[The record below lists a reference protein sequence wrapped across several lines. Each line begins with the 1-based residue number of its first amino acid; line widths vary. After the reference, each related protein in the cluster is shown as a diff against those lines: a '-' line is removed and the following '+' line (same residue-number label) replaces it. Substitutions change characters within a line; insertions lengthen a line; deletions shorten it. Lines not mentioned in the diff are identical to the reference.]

1 MEKEHAS
8 AGLSR
13 LLLPRKLE
21 NAGHMLGAI
30 NVELDR
36 GAAIR

>member
-8 AGLSR
+8 GGLSR

-21 NAGHMLGAI
+21 NAGYMLGGI

-36 GAAIR
+36 DAAVR